1 MPAPTTALP
10 IECPM
15 GYRIEYARPD
25 DLASLEEIQIEAA
38 SLFPE
43 EDVPA
48 ELRQQGI
55 PLSIMTEAA
64 REERL
69 WIAVETN
76 SDATVGFAL
85 AIEVGHWGHLAEVD
99 VLPAHGRRGI
109 GRALVATVIDWAL
122 KGRFPMLT
130 LTTFRHLAWNAP
142 FYASLG
148 FTEFPVNEWPPEFAA
163 RVKRELGPGIDPAKR
178 VAMRLPLPVPR

>member
-43 EDVPA
+43 EDVPS
-48 ELRQQGI
+48 EIREQGI
-55 PLSIMTEAA
+55 PPAILVEAT

-69 WIAVETN
+69 WIAVEIR
-76 SDATVGFAL
+76 SDTTVGFAL
-85 AIEVGHWGHLAEVD
+85 AIEVGHWGHLSEVD
-99 VLPAHGRRGI
+99 VLPSHGRRGI
-109 GRALVATVIDWAL
+109 GRALVATVAEWARNR
-122 KGRFPMLT
+122 RFPSIT

-142 FYASLG
+142 FYQSLG
-148 FTEFPVNEWPPEFAA
+148 FEEFLPDEWPPEFAA
-163 RVKRELGPGIDPAKR
+163 RVKVETGPGVDPAKR
-178 VAMRLPLPVPR
+178 VAMRLPLPFPR